1 MKGEKGVCS
10 IGLGATQV
18 KRTKFNTKKNAQE
31 ACDFHKAYSLVN
43 EDAVIYDCKI
53 CGMWHFGKPEW
64 AELYS
69 KI

>member
-43 EDAVIYDCKI
+43 EDAVIYHCKI

>member
-31 ACDFHKAYSLVN
+31 ACDFHKAYSL
-43 EDAVIYDCKI
+43 D
-53 CGMWHFGKPEW
+53 
-64 AELYS
+64 
-69 KI
+69 